1 MLQGVLVTEM
11 VAAIIEQRL
20 AERLAGGP
28 RTATELA
35 DEAGVPE
42 LPLYRLL
49 RSATGLGIFTEL
61 PDGRFGLGPLGAAVG
76 EYEPMPWVYECF
88 GQFSRAIETGK
99 TGMQLA
105 HGADLFEF
113 LERHPNDGAGFDKA
127 MTLIHADERAA
138 VADAYDFGA
147 LRTVVDVGG
156 GNGDL
161 LSVLLDHHPALKG
174 VLFDLASVV
183 ARGTPRLEH
192 LAGRWEAVGGDVFD
206 AVPAGG
212 DGYLL
217 SHVLHD
223 WPEDRC
229 LRILDNCREAMGADG
244 RLLHR
249 RDGDPAG
256 RRATSGQDARHGH
269 ARRQRRRHGANRGA
283 VRRAPRRA
291 GFRLERVVPTASAVS
306 IVEATAGM
314 TGAAA
319 PPVPQVPLAVQFLEL
334 TNGVLVTGMVEVL
347 MRHRIAEHMQAGRCT
362 PQELAAATGLPERG
376 VYRLLRR
383 RRRSASSRAT
393 GWTASP

>member
-1 MLQGVLVTEM
+1 MGSTAASPVDAPSIPPTVQVWVMLQGVLVTEM
-11 VAAIIEQRL
+11 VSAIIEQRL
-20 AERLAGGP
+20 ADRLAGGP
-28 RTATELA
+28 RTAADLA
-35 DEAGVPE
+35 NEVGVPE

-88 GQFSRAIETGK
+88 GQLPRTIETGK

-113 LERHPNDGAGFDKA
+113 LERHPDYGAGFDNA

-147 LRTVVDVGG
+147 IGTVVDVGG

-161 LSVLLDHHPALKG
+161 LSALLEHHPALNG

-183 ARGTPRLEH
+183 ARGAPRLEPY
-192 LAGRWEAVGGDVFD
+192 AGRWEAIGGNAFD
-206 AVPAGG
+206 AVPPGR

-229 LRILDNCREAMGADG
+229 LQILDNCREAMGRDG
-244 RLLHR
+244 RLLVVEMVIPPGDDPHPGKMLDMVMLVVNG
-249 RDGDPAG
+249 DGMERTEAQYAELLG
-256 RRATSGQDARHGH
+256 
-269 ARRQRRRHGANRGA
+269 
-283 VRRAPRRA
+283 RA
-291 GFRLERVVPTASAVS
+291 GFRIDRVVPTASAVS
-306 IVEATAGM
+306 IVEARPA
-314 TGAAA
+314 
-319 PPVPQVPLAVQFLEL
+319 
-334 TNGVLVTGMVEVL
+334 
-347 MRHRIAEHMQAGRCT
+347 
-362 PQELAAATGLPERG
+362 
-376 VYRLLRR
+376 
-383 RRRSASSRAT
+383 
-393 GWTASP
+393 